1 MPSLFTIAAA
11 LVLGCDLSTSD
22 APPEGAA
29 SETPPDVLV
38 IVLDTVRADMMS
50 TYGHKHPTSP
60 QLDAVADAGV
70 TFEDVTAPSSWT
82 WPSHASLFTG
92 KAPWEHGAHASLQ
105 AEGVGMS
112 DGHWGLLAMRSDLP
126 TMAEQFAA
134 AGYRTVS
141 IASNRFLD
149 PKLGLTRGF
158 QVAETMPDGKL
169 AERVGAVLRADDE
182 RPLFMFVNVLV
193 AHAPWEV
200 FPTPWSKPHGDRL
213 GSPEA
218 APAWSDGYRMDEP
231 RGLDFYRVREGAE
244 SSGFRQLISGD
255 LTIPAGDM
263 TIIEDLYTA
272 GVNAADFIMHR
283 IMTQWTAY
291 SPSGIVAVTSDHG
304 EYLGEHGLW
313 DHGKT
318 VFTEVIDVPLVIA
331 APGRLPKGK
340 RISTPV
346 QMQDLHDTLLALA
359 RIPGE
364 HPDSLVPVVNGEPRD
379 RPIQAKAWASRP
391 WKESMGG
398 VFAHDWSL
406 YREGNRALIFS
417 SSGDRLLFDLATDPG
432 MTKDLAAS
440 QSEVVAD
447 LWSRAEKAFEESS
460 ASTESAQ
467 MSSDMIEELKALGY
481 LE

>member
-1 MPSLFTIAAA
+1 MPMLFTIVVG
-11 LVLGCDLSTSD
+11 LVLGCDTSPSAPVPQA
-22 APPEGAA
+22 APPTA
-29 SETPPDVLV
+29 SPDVLV

-92 KAPWEHGAHASLQ
+92 KTPWEHGAHASIQ
-105 AEGVGMS
+105 AEGVGMA
-112 DGHWGLLAMRSDLP
+112 DGHLGLLAMRSDLP
-126 TMAEQFAA
+126 TIAEQFAT

-141 IASNRFLD
+141 VASNKFLD

-169 AERVGAVLRADDE
+169 AERIGAVLSEDDP
-182 RPLFMFVNVLV
+182 RPLFMFVNILV

-200 FPTPWSKPHGDRL
+200 FPASWSKPYGERL
-213 GSPEA
+213 GAPEKAPSWA
-218 APAWSDGYRMDEP
+218 AGYLMDEP
-231 RGLDFYRVREGAE
+231 KGIDFYRVRTE
-244 SSGFRQLISGD
+244 SEPSGFRQLI
-255 LTIPAGDM
+255 AGDIAIPPEDM
-263 TIIEDLYTA
+263 PIIEDLYTA
-272 GVNAADFIMHR
+272 GINAADFIMHR

-291 SPSGIVAVTSDHG
+291 SPEGIVAVTSDHG

-318 VFTEVIDVPLVIA
+318 VFTEVVDVPLVIA
-331 APGRLPKGK
+331 APGRLPTGK
-340 RISTPV
+340 RVSTPV

-359 RIPGE
+359 NIPGD
-364 HPDSLVPVVNGEPRD
+364 HPHSLVSVVNGGARA

-406 YREGNRALIFS
+406 YREGDTALVFS
-417 SSGDRLLFDLATDPG
+417 SNGDRFLFDLSTDPG
-432 MTKDLAAS
+432 MTKDLASS
-440 QSEVVAD
+440 QSDTVAD
-447 LWSRAEKAFEESS
+447 LWTRAEGAFQETAAATQS
-460 ASTESAQ
+460 AEV
-467 MSSDMIEELKALGY
+467 SSDMVEELKALGY
-481 LE
+481 LD